1 MKKVVGFEN
10 WYSVTNDGYVFSH
23 HRDVW
28 LKPSKVGAG
37 YHRVGLY
44 YLGKT
49 HNRYV
54 HRIVAEAFIG
64 PSNGREI
71 NHKNGDK
78 TDNRVE
84 NLEWVT
90 RSQNN
95 QHKHYELGYG
105 IKPVTATCLTTGN
118 VRLYASVEKTKVDG
132 FEPKHVSA
140 ICLGKRKMHKGW
152 TFKFT
157 SPQPAQRK
165 PLTPEWIWTWLMDWC
180 KRNGTSPANYDS
192 LFRMVSDARAIE
204 AAHGIKGKQ

>member
-10 WYSVTNDGYVFSH
+10 WYSVTDDGHIFSH

-28 LKPSKVGAG
+28 LKPFKVGAG

-95 QHKHYELGYG
+95 QHKHYELGHA

-152 TFKFT
+152 TFEFT
-157 SPQPAQRK
+157 SPPAQRK
-165 PLTPEWIWTWLMDWC
+165 PLKDEAIATVYWGAT
-180 KRNGTSPANYDS
+180 GQS
-192 LFRMVSDARAIE
+192 LRPQDNVLAHNFARSIE
-204 AAHGIKGKQ
+204 AAHGIKENT

>member
-1 MKKVVGFEN
+1 MKKVIGFEN
-10 WYSVTNDGYVFSH
+10 WYSVTDDGNIFSH
-23 HRDVW
+23 HRDIW
-28 LKPSKVGAG
+28 LKPSTVGAG

-64 PSNGREI
+64 PSNSQEI
-71 NHKNGDK
+71 NHKNGIK

-95 QHKHYELGYG
+95 QHKHYELGHA

-118 VRLYASVEKTKVDG
+118 LRLYASVEKTKTDG

-152 TFKFT
+152 TFEFT
-157 SPQPAQRK
+157 FPPQRTWVG
-165 PLTPEWIWTWLMDWC
+165 LTDVEWINIVNKNKAWFGHRPDEVAHEVAKL
-180 KRNGTSPANYDS
+180 
-192 LFRMVSDARAIE
+192 VE
-204 AAHGIKGKQ
+204 AKLKEKNT

>member
-10 WYSVTNDGYVFSH
+10 WYSVTDNGHIFSH

-71 NHKNGDK
+71 NHKNGEK

-95 QHKHYELGYG
+95 QHKHYELGHA
-105 IKPVTATCLTTGN
+105 IKPVTATCMTTSN

-152 TFKFT
+152 TFEFT
-157 SPQPAQRK
+157 SPPARK
-165 PLTPEWIWTWLMDWC
+165 PLTHEQRVDLLAKFEPNKHEWHAPTILID
-180 KRNGTSPANYDS
+180 
-192 LFRMVSDARAIE
+192 MVE
-204 AAHGIKGKQ
+204 AAHGITGEKT